1 MFDLNEIRKRA
12 QMANEQALDAI
23 KEARE
28 KSGELAAH
36 AEISHAEDT
45 CPSAAET
52 EAQINA
58 NTQRQVEILGQV
70 FGGDSMS
77 RMTVNEELL
86 QNMVKEQVAAAASS
100 NAEQL
105 MAQFFGEDA
114 GVLAAALEMLGTEDE
129 DAEEEDIF
137 DEQLEQR
144 LYTVLEETIT
154 RIDSLPEPE
163 PISYQKQDQRW
174 KQFGI
179 LLSGIVSTLNDH
191 SLRGMDVEEH
201 IPVLE
206 QQVVSIVWRSWG
218 INGRSDLLD
227 KIRYLAQ
234 EGYVLRYRIY
244 SEAESPESL
253 LDEDMDEE
261 ERESVCRAWRFVQRY
276 KRRYTP
282 GFLTGWDIGRAA
294 MLARWGS
301 YLGWITEQEALGIL
315 WDLSRKAVEEI
326 HSWREFAASY
336 LFGGLL
342 WKLLCGDSSAESYL
356 GYLADAASKL
366 LIGRT
371 DSIGGEWR
379 QCPWPAE
386 RKIGFT

>member
-137 DEQLEQR
+137 DEQLEER

-201 IPVLE
+201 IPRE
-206 QQVVSIVWRSWG
+206 QESEG
-218 INGRSDLLD
+218 GFEAGKGRS
-227 KIRYLAQ
+227 
-234 EGYVLRYRIY
+234 EG
-244 SEAESPESL
+244 SAEAGEEGAEGGAESG
-253 LDEDMDEE
+253 
-261 ERESVCRAWRFVQRY
+261 
-276 KRRYTP
+276 KRGP
-282 GFLTGWDIGRAA
+282 
-294 MLARWGS
+294 
-301 YLGWITEQEALGIL
+301 
-315 WDLSRKAVEEI
+315 
-326 HSWREFAASY
+326 
-336 LFGGLL
+336 
-342 WKLLCGDSSAESYL
+342 
-356 GYLADAASKL
+356 
-366 LIGRT
+366 
-371 DSIGGEWR
+371 
-379 QCPWPAE
+379 
-386 RKIGFT
+386 

>member
-36 AEISHAEDT
+36 AEISHAEDA

-52 EAQINA
+52 EAQVNA

-77 RMTVNEELL
+77 RMTANEELL

-114 GVLAAALEMLGTEDE
+114 GVLAAALEMLGTEEE

-137 DEQLEQR
+137 DEQLEER

-163 PISYQKQDQRW
+163 PIFYQKQDQRW

-206 QQVVSIVWRSWG
+206 QQVVSIVRRSWG

-356 GYLADAASKL
+356 GYLE
-366 LIGRT
+366 IGR
-371 DSIGGEWR
+371 
-379 QCPWPAE
+379 AHV
-386 RKIGFT
+386 

>member
-36 AEISHAEDT
+36 AEISHAEDA

-52 EAQINA
+52 EAQVNA

-77 RMTVNEELL
+77 RMTANEELL

-114 GVLAAALEMLGTEDE
+114 GVLAAALEMLGTEEE

-137 DEQLEQR
+137 DEQLEER

-163 PISYQKQDQRW
+163 PIFYQKQDQRW

-206 QQVVSIVWRSWG
+206 QQVVSIVRRSWG

-244 SEAESPESL
+244 
-253 LDEDMDEE
+253 
-261 ERESVCRAWRFVQRY
+261 
-276 KRRYTP
+276 K
-282 GFLTGWDIGRAA
+282 
-294 MLARWGS
+294 
-301 YLGWITEQEALGIL
+301 
-315 WDLSRKAVEEI
+315 
-326 HSWREFAASY
+326 
-336 LFGGLL
+336 
-342 WKLLCGDSSAESYL
+342 
-356 GYLADAASKL
+356 
-366 LIGRT
+366 
-371 DSIGGEWR
+371 
-379 QCPWPAE
+379 
-386 RKIGFT
+386 